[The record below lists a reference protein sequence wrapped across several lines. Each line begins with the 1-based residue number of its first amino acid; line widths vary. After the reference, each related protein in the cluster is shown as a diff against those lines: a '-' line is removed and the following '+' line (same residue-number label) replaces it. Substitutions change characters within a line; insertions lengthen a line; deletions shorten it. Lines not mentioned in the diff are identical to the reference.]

1 MKKLT
6 PLVSICCITYN
17 HEIFIRDAIE
27 GFLMQKST
35 FPIEIIIHDDAST
48 DKTAEIVAEYANKY
62 PELIFPIFQTENQFS
77 KGIKI
82 SATYVWPKAKGKYIA
97 LCEGDDYWTDPFKL
111 QKQVDFLEANPDFV
125 ICYHDVKVINE
136 EGSVII
142 ESKIGKENQR
152 DFSSEE
158 LSYNR
163 PFIMPLSVVFRNLSI
178 IWPEETKYVLNGDTF
193 LFSILG
199 QYGNGKYI
207 KDIQPGN
214 YRYHS
219 GGIWSAITNQQKTIA
234 HITTF
239 YWIYQYYFRI
249 GDINRAQSYLKIML
263 DLVLKID
270 SSLKSNAFIAESN
283 IPDLPQNTIMS
294 LIKII
299 SKKIYNKFKKKI
311 KINNI
316 FS

>member
-207 KDIQPGN
+207 QDIQPGN

-270 SSLKSNAFIAESN
+270 SSLKSNAFLAESK
-283 IPDLPQNTIMS
+283 IPDLSQNTIMS

-299 SKKIYNKFKKKI
+299 SKKIYNKLVRRLK
-311 KINNI
+311 
-316 FS
+316 